1 MAETNSLLNC
11 RTRIRVPGVRIP
23 LSPQKFGPCE
33 LGMKGTGYSV
43 VRLSRHI
50 WDVEAAGSNPATPTL
65 ISEPSQLV
73 LFYWVGLVAQLD
85 RATAF

>member
-1 MAETNSLLNC
+1 MAETTSLLNC

-23 LSPQKFGPCE
+23 LSPQFFRSGWFG
-33 LGMKGTGYSV
+33 KGKTGYSV

-50 WDVEAAGSNPATPTL
+50 WDVEAAGSNPATPTK
-65 ISEPSQLV
+65 EPWDWFFFLR
-73 LFYWVGLVAQLD
+73 GLVAQLD